1 MSAKYKF
8 YEVVKVVSSNPDLA
22 EINNQEAAIMG
33 MVENNNSKWS
43 YAVHILETEDGWDV
57 DEEELQST
65 GRMMCESDF
74 YDGESVTVVV
84 DSKTG
89 TGMIK

>member
-33 MVENNNSKWS
+33 MVEN
-43 YAVHILETEDGWDV
+43 
-57 DEEELQST
+57 
-65 GRMMCESDF
+65 
-74 YDGESVTVVV
+74 
-84 DSKTG
+84 
-89 TGMIK
+89 